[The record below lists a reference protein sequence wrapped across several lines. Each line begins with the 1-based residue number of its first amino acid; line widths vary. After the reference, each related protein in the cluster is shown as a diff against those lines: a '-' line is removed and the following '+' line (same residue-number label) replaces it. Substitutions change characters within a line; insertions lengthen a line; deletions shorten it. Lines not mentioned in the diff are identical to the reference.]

1 MEPVDFAHAH
11 IRAMHSYVP
20 GLQINTPDVI
30 KLNSNE
36 NPFPASAH
44 VLRALQKA
52 LEENRLQLYPDPRAS
67 ALRQRLAAEAK
78 QETARCIVTNGSDE
92 ALSLLFRT
100 VLGPGDRLVIAR
112 PTYSL
117 YPILAQMQ
125 QAELIEIPLTES
137 WNMDFPALL
146 KASQSAKL
154 CILANPNAPTGV
166 VESRQA
172 LLDFAATNPGLTLVD
187 EAYVAFGGES
197 VADQAGTEAYPRLLT
212 TNTFSKTHSL
222 AGQRIGWMFAD
233 ATLTE
238 QFDKL
243 RDSYNVSRL
252 AQVAALAALEDA
264 DERQRR
270 ITEICSNRDRFA
282 RELEELGFSTLPSK
296 ANFVFTRPPESMR
309 GGLIDALNTRK
320 VAVEAGVATAKLILQ
335 LLRSEDILVR
345 HFEAPPCTEYLR
357 ISIGHWP
364 QMDRILRLLYSISR
378 R

>member
-67 ALRQRLAAEAK
+67 ALRQRLAEEAK
-78 QETARCIVTNGSDE
+78 QEAARCIVTNGSDE

-117 YPILAQMQ
+117 YPILSQMQ

-172 LLDFAATNPGLTLVD
+172 LLDFAAANPGLTLVD

-222 AGQRIGWMFAD
+222 AGQRIGWMFAH
-233 ATLTE
+233 AALTE

-264 DERQRR
+264 DEHQRR
-270 ITEICSNRDRFA
+270 ITEICSNRDRFS
-282 RELEELGFSTLPSK
+282 RELEELGFATLPSK
-296 ANFVFTRPPESMR
+296 ANFVFTRPPDSMR
-309 GGLIDALNTRK
+309 PGLIAALNTRK
-320 VAVEAGVATAKLILQ
+320 VSFDAAAATAALILQ
-335 LLRSEDILVR
+335 LLRTEDILVR
-345 HFEAPPCTEYLR
+345 HFAAPPCTEFLR
-357 ISIGHWP
+357 ISIGAWP
-364 QMDRILRLLYSISR
+364 HMDRILRLLYSIPR
-378 R
+378 G